1 MPRRR
6 VSIQWQPARDR
17 GAESTR
23 SVAVERVQTPV
34 SARPSISRILE
45 QVGTPEVTGATTPKE
60 EAIGLLQLAAEI
72 EHSLMVQ
79 YLYAAASLPP
89 AATGGVNGPSKLS
102 RGAVAE
108 RG

>member
-6 VSIQWQPARDR
+6 VSIQWEPGRDR
-17 GAESTR
+17 AGTDAL
-23 SVAVERVQTPV
+23 AERVSEPV

-45 QVGTPEVTGATTPKE
+45 QVGTPEVTGATSPKE

-89 AATGGVNGPSKLS
+89 AATGGASGRTKVLS
-102 RGAVAE
+102 V
-108 RG
+108 

>member
-1 MPRRR
+1 MTPRGRLAIQPRDESSPLATLER
-6 VSIQWQPARDR
+6 VS
-17 GAESTR
+17 
-23 SVAVERVQTPV
+23 TPV

-89 AATGGVNGPSKLS
+89 AATGGVSDRTRS
-102 RGAVAE
+102 
-108 RG
+108 